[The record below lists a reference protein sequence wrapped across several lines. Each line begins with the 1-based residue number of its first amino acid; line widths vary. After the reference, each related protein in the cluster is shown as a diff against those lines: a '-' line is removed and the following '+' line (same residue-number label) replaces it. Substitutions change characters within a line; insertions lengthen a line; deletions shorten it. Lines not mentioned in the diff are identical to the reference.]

1 MAGVKVT
8 LLRSTDMGLPAIRV
22 FDNATYWVFADDHPG
37 GTLNIMKQEGDA
49 GATASP
55 GDVKRT
61 IIAEFPALGIES
73 VEFV

>member
-8 LLRSTDMGLPAIRV
+8 MVRCDSSGIFPAERV
-22 FDNATYWVFADDHPG
+22 FEDATYWVFAGDHPG
-37 GTLNIMKQEGDA
+37 GTLNIMKQEGVH
-49 GATASP
+49 ATASP

-61 IIAEFPALGIES
+61 IIAEFPAGGIES